1 MSLILKS
8 IVKILDSAGV
18 TTFAWQKCTTALELK
33 HMLFNVAKMYCLC
46 DKMMN
51 C

>member
-1 MSLILKS
+1 MSFISKKYCQNLAFLVI
-8 IVKILDSAGV
+8 

-33 HMLFNVAKMYCLC
+33 NLLFNVAKMYCLC
-46 DKMMN
+46 DKMIN